1 MVDVSD
7 RVGEALL
14 EITSLLTG
22 RRQRQKRGV
31 FAESEEGVWGLE
43 RKMKLR
49 KGVICSF
56 EVLEFRTLREA
67 LRFAVGVTVAVCS
80 DNVLFNLL
88 TNTVFTYISSR
99 WCWSNLS
106 WWRMLNSVRP
116 MVRVI
121 TDDKSSISILIV

>member
-14 EITSLLTG
+14 EITLLLTG
-22 RRQRQKRGV
+22 RRQRQKREV

-43 RKMKLR
+43 KKMKLLR
-49 KGVICSF
+49 KGIICSF

-67 LRFAVGVTVAVCS
+67 LGFAVAFAVAVTVFS

-99 WCWSNLS
+99 
-106 WWRMLNSVRP
+106 
-116 MVRVI
+116 
-121 TDDKSSISILIV
+121 

>member
-67 LRFAVGVTVAVCS
+67 LRFAVGVTVAVCP